1 MKESSSILVF
11 SLISILSSCSINISS
26 FCLKEAAKPASFSY
40 ESYNTNEYKSYFNK
54 ILNSQVNM
62 IKKFNAYND
71 GDYLISPTTI
81 FNAFSMLELSTINDN
96 LEEVKAVIGVDEIE
110 NKENYEYYFSKLNKE
125 FEGGLIKSLNSIWL
139 SSKLKDKYDTN
150 TLDTLANDMFA
161 NSYEVDFA
169 NEKETFKVIDQ
180 YIKSATNNL
189 LNADGMKFD
198 SLDVAMLLNTLYIKD
213 LWNKNKDLS
222 ETKETYS
229 FKNEDGSEYQTKLL
243 YKAKV
248 SGKPIIE
255 EAYKKFYVN
264 TCNGYELEFI
274 VPNVNYKIN
283 DVFELSEIDQLLKE
297 NSYINSDDD
306 YIYYTNVY
314 FPSFSIEGNYELI
327 DFFKEEYNL
336 TSLFNPSFDYTLL
349 EGSPIELV
357 TSSILHKNK
366 LSVEKEGIEGAS
378 YTSNMIEATSPDV
391 DKEIKTYNFY
401 VDKGF
406 IFNLKSSDGNILF
419 SGTVSNLSN

>member
-1 MKESSSILVF
+1 MKKSSSILAF

-139 SSKLKDKYDTN
+139 SSKLKDMYDTN
-150 TLDTLANDMFA
+150 TLDTLANDMFT

-229 FKNEDGSEYQTKLL
+229 FKNEDGSKVLCKYMSWIQTR
-243 YKAKV
+243 
-248 SGKPIIE
+248 
-255 EAYKKFYVN
+255 
-264 TCNGYELEFI
+264 
-274 VPNVNYKIN
+274 
-283 DVFELSEIDQLLKE
+283 
-297 NSYINSDDD
+297 
-306 YIYYTNVY
+306 IYC
-314 FPSFSIEGNYELI
+314 S
-327 DFFKEEYNL
+327 
-336 TSLFNPSFDYTLL
+336 
-349 EGSPIELV
+349 
-357 TSSILHKNK
+357 
-366 LSVEKEGIEGAS
+366 
-378 YTSNMIEATSPDV
+378 
-391 DKEIKTYNFY
+391 
-401 VDKGF
+401 
-406 IFNLKSSDGNILF
+406 
-419 SGTVSNLSN
+419 